1 MSRTLAN
8 PVVEVNN
15 AIIAIVPN
23 SFSFKSGKGNK
34 TLRPQSAG
42 GNSIQ
47 TIVTIDAETKKSM
60 VKFSLIT
67 TKQNDEYKDAWQD
80 AVDGVLINASDGD
93 WAKTFR
99 KMHIIEDPETS
110 TGAEGVTEISFEGQ
124 PAV

>member
-15 AIIAIVPN
+15 VIIMIIPN
-23 SFSFKSGKGNK
+23 SLSFKGGKGNK

-42 GNSIQ
+42 GDSIQ
-47 TIVTIDAETKKSM
+47 TIVTVDAETKKSM
-60 VKFSLIT
+60 VKFSLVT
-67 TKQNDEYKDAWQD
+67 LKEHDEYKDEWQD
-80 AVDGVLINASDGD
+80 AVDGVLINLSDGD